1 MNNEEKKGFTIKRLL
16 IASLSFFL
24 IALTLLILIYAI
36 YNSTGQERGW
46 NIIMIVWGSLLTLS
60 IVVYCVYQTVK
71 YLIQNRDEKRK

>member
-1 MNNEEKKGFTIKRLL
+1 MLTYHKTTEEEKYRITAWKYDGD
-16 IASLSFFL
+16 
-24 IALTLLILIYAI
+24 YAI